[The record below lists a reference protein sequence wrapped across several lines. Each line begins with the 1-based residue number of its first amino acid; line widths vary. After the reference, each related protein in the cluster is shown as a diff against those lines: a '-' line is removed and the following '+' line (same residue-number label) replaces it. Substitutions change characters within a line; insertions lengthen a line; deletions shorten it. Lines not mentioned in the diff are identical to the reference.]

1 MDRRAALA
9 DALFLASLSAGP
21 QPDPPP
27 KADPALDA
35 KVQEALKRLPGVAAN
50 WRQYDGW
57 APLLKVGYGD
67 ELAKRAAKVLER
79 MLDERGIKS
88 ELRPNPWM
96 MDMSQYLFIDVDSL
110 VKAVG
115 GATK

>member
-1 MDRRAALA
+1 MDRRDALS
-9 DALFLASLSAGP
+9 DALFLASLAAHP

-27 KADPALDA
+27 KADPMLDA
-35 KVQEALKRLPGVAAN
+35 KVQEALARLPSIVEHRDSFDEG
-50 WRQYDGW
+50 

-79 MLDERGIKS
+79 MLGDRGIKS
-88 ELRPNPWM
+88 ELRTNPWM
-96 MDMSQYLFIDVDSL
+96 MDMSQYLFVDVDSL

-115 GATK
+115 GDAK